1 MIEAYAVP
9 DVRAVEDLARAELPD
24 GELMQRAARGL
35 AEVVLARLDDPE
47 GDASGSVV
55 ALVGRGDNG
64 GDALYATVLLAQA
77 GVSVAAITSGRV
89 ADEAVDLAR
98 EVGVVVVSAD
108 EGEDAAGGGAPDERE
123 AADEGEAPDETE
135 AADEGDADTT
145 DIGWRDLLAEASVV
159 IDGLLGIGGR
169 PGLRAPARA
178 LVDAVPADAWVVA
191 VDLPSGADPAGEQV
205 ADDLV
210 VADETVTF
218 SLVKPVHLL
227 PASEPAVGRLTVVDI
242 GLDDALQRS
251 GVRAAVERLTF
262 DDVPDLWP
270 VPGASSDKYSRGVV
284 GIVAGSVAYPG
295 AAVLSVLGALGA
307 GPGMIRYLGPRDVR
321 WLVHQ
326 AAPEVV
332 TAPGR
337 VQAWV
342 IGSGFDVTP
351 GERAP
356 DDAKEQRERALE
368 ALAGD
373 LPVLV
378 DAGALELVDRRDA
391 PTLLTPHAGELA
403 RLLTRLGVSV
413 DERDTQDERAAG
425 DEQDKQD
432 AEDERDADGSVRDR
446 PPGEVT
452 REQVTRAPLAHA
464 RAAARRTGCTVL
476 LKGATTLVV
485 DPDGSVPVRAQHDA
499 PAWIATAGAG
509 DVLGGLC
516 GTLLAAGL
524 TPRDAGSLGALVHGV
539 AADRAS
545 GGGPLRIR
553 DVAREVGPAV
563 RALLT
568 RL

>member
-1 MIEAYAVP
+1 MIEAYAVT

-24 GELMQRAARGL
+24 DELMQRAARGL
-35 AEVVLARLDDPE
+35 AEVVLARFVDPE
-47 GDASGSVV
+47 GDAAGSVV
-55 ALVGRGDNG
+55 ALVGSGDNG

-77 GVSVAAITSGRV
+77 GVSVAAITSGR
-89 ADEAVDLAR
+89 DDDDAVDLAR
-98 EVGVVVVSAD
+98 EVGVVVVRAEEGSPEGDRAED
-108 EGEDAAGGGAPDERE
+108 ERAAGVVG
-123 AADEGEAPDETE
+123 
-135 AADEGDADTT
+135 T
-145 DIGWRDLLAEASVV
+145 DIDWRDLLAEASVV

-178 LVDAVPADAWVVA
+178 LVDAVPADAWLVA

-210 VADETVTF
+210 IADETVTF

-242 GLDDALQRS
+242 GLDDAVQRN
-251 GVRAAVERLTF
+251 GVRPVVERLTF
-262 DDVPDLWP
+262 DDVADLWP
-270 VPGASSDKYSRGVV
+270 VPDASSDKYSRGVV

-342 IGSGFDVTP
+342 IGSGFDVSS
-351 GERAP
+351 GP
-356 DDAKEQRERALE
+356 DESEAAEESDGSDEAHEQREW
-368 ALAGD
+368 ALAALASD

-403 RLLTRLGVSV
+403 RLLTRLEVSV
-413 DERDTQDERAAG
+413 GG
-425 DEQDKQD
+425 DG
-432 AEDERDADGSVRDR
+432 RVRDGA
-446 PPGEVT
+446 PGVEVT

-485 DPDGSVPVRAQHDA
+485 DPDPSAPVRSQRDA
-499 PAWIATAGAG
+499 PAWVATAGAG

-524 TPRDAGSLGALVHGV
+524 APRDAGSLGALVHGV

-568 RL
+568 RP